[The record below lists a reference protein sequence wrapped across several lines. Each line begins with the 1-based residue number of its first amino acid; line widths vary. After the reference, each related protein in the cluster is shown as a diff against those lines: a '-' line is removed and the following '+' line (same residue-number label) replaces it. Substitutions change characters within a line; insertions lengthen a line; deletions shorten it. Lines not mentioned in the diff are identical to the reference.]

1 MLETGLARRATF
13 AGAERS
19 PGERVLELE
28 KKQDWRGLIDYAR
41 EQSARAPDSPD
52 WDIIAGYG
60 WLQVRNYTQAVAALN
75 RATRRS
81 PEDVD
86 GWSLL
91 GEAYRLSGDPQAA
104 VRTLEHAVT
113 VGRASGPAHYLLG
126 EAYRDYGRPDRAI
139 RSYRESIRIDPEFA
153 ATWFGLGLAYL
164 QTGQRE
170 ELKETLE
177 RLRALNPALAKELE
191 KARGPGR

>member
-13 AGAERS
+13 AGPDRS
-19 PGERVLELE
+19 PGQRVYDLE
-28 KKQDWRGLIDYAR
+28 KEKDWKGLVEYAR
-41 EQSARAPDSPD
+41 EQAGRNPDSPD

-60 WLQVRNYTQAVAALN
+60 WLQLRNYAQSVAALT

-86 GWSLL
+86 GWNLL
-91 GEAYRLSGDPQAA
+91 GEAFRLSGDPQAA
-104 VRTLEHAVT
+104 VRTLEHAIT
-113 VGRASGPAHYLLG
+113 VGRASGPAYYLLG

-139 RSYRESIRIDPEFA
+139 RSYRESLRIDPEFA
-153 ATWFGLGLAYL
+153 ATWFGLGLAYR

-170 ELKETLE
+170 ELVETLD
-177 RLRALNPALAKELE
+177 RLRALNPDLARELE
-191 KARGPGR
+191 KVR

>member
-1 MLETGLARRATF
+1 M
-13 AGAERS
+13 
-19 PGERVLELE
+19 
-28 KKQDWRGLIDYAR
+28 
-41 EQSARAPDSPD
+41 
-52 WDIIAGYG
+52 
-60 WLQVRNYTQAVAALN
+60 
-75 RATRRS
+75 
-81 PEDVD
+81 
-86 GWSLL
+86 
-91 GEAYRLSGDPQAA
+91 
-104 VRTLEHAVT
+104 T